1 MLSGSHTTSKSL
13 STLWTVDLKMEAVR
27 QGVVNLVTAQL
38 IQVRLMRVASLRKVV
53 KADQILKQVLT
64 TVVRHHLLILLPLV
78 IVESDAEASWSIST
92 PMRSNKKTNSSS
104 LRLIL
109 LTLLDEL
116 KSNSHSQLTWR
127 ELSETLTSCSKR
139 TS

>member
-1 MLSGSHTTSKSL
+1 
-13 STLWTVDLKMEAVR
+13 MEAVR
-27 QGVVNLVTAQL
+27 QGVVNLMAAQL
-38 IQVRLMRVASLRKVV
+38 IQVRQMRMASLRKVV

-64 TVVRHHLLILLPLV
+64 TVVHHHLLILLPLA

-92 PMRSNKKTNSSS
+92 LMRSNKKTSYSS

-109 LTLLDEL
+109 QTLLDEL